1 MKTINILKPGIL
13 LGFFLCFSALSAQYT
28 YRLYRAGDPL
38 MAIGSVSVFSTAY
51 WMQKQVKPLTETSIL
66 ALNKLDINGFDRI
79 ACTQWNKNIAHVSD
93 GVAIGSGLIY
103 LYYVI
108 RPDTRSSAMN
118 IGSVAFQSLMLSQ
131 ALSNSFKLTLR
142 NRPYMYNP
150 DVDMAEKRKQDGR
163 MSFFSA
169 HTSTVSALCFSFAF
183 AHQTYLDKNKSNTAI
198 WVGAF
203 TLPAVEGLLRVK
215 AGKHFPSDVIVGYLT
230 GLGTSYLMH
239 RLHKVSK

>member
-131 ALSNSFKLTLR
+131 ALSNSFK
-142 NRPYMYNP
+142 PYMYNP